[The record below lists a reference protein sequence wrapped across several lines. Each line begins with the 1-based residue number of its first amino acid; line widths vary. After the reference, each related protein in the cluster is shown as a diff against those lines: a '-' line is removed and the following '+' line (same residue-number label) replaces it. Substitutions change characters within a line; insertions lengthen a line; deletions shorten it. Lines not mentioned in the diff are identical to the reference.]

1 MEDKK
6 EFDKLQEIFCLVQ
19 KLEQK
24 IIKVERE
31 LQNVQAANVSQ
42 TMIIDR
48 AILNVGKLI
57 NEIVGVIK

>member
-6 EFDKLQEIFCLVQ
+6 ELDKLQEIFCLVK

-24 IIKVERE
+24 IINMERE
-31 LQNVQAANVSQ
+31 LQNVQAANVSH

>member
-6 EFDKLQEIFCLVQ
+6 ELDKLQEIFCLVQ

-31 LQNVQAANVSQ
+31 LQNIQAANVSQ